1 MNLTKNNKIE
11 NANCNDSNST
21 TRHGFE
27 FPGSR
32 LHSIPRFP
40 YAIEHMSLRI
50 FPDFQKII
58 LGECTQILRL
68 KFLRNTSKIQLDI
81 AELKI
86 VNVTSSSSNIKILN
100 FELENDKKL
109 SIYLANT
116 VEKGSSAEV
125 CITYLPGYY
134 NSYDKAVMEIG
145 APKTGFHFMV
155 KKNTNDNPEAY
166 QAWTQGET
174 TEAKYW
180 FPCIDSPNAKFYF
193 DIEISVPIEYDVISN
208 GKLISKIMD
217 EKNQKAIWKFSETN
231 PIPAYLVS
239 VVIGK
244 FSRIDTHYLNVP
256 LEYYWPEEIHKE
268 NAMLT
273 FSETPQMIKF
283 FEDYFE
289 TKYPFEKYTQV
300 AVDNFEFGGMENLSC
315 TTFTRRVLH
324 DKKTTLDYKNDLLLI
339 VHELAH
345 QWFGDLVTCKEWS
358 HIWLNEGFATYC
370 ESLYLENS
378 RGIEEFHYSLIEST
392 DVYFEEANENYV
404 RPIVTN
410 LYKHP
415 DELFDA
421 HSYEKAGFILHMLRN
436 FLGEVNFKESLKKYL
451 NRYQNSSVVSND
463 LQETIEE
470 VSGIQVQTFFDQ
482 WIYRKGHP
490 ELEIEYTLQQS
501 YDQTKS
507 DKQLNKLKIKAI
519 QSHQTQLKDHV
530 FMPPYRFELEFKIV
544 IQDVF
549 GRSKQI
555 SHLMNI
561 TQLSSESLVE
571 IDGSSSI
578 SYVSI
583 DPHFKIIKTIKSI
596 KVIDESKEFQLKNLL
611 LNQLVNGD
619 TVIERIQS
627 TRSLKDIYDH
637 DVVESLREI
646 ILDKDMFYGVSK
658 EAVNTIGSYKDKN
671 NYSKSDNAYQTLLA
685 IAVEKEN
692 FTYLNNH
699 VKRAILKN
707 VGLFER
713 ADSID
718 VLISIFNDP
727 TIDSDFI
734 KSAAAAAM
742 GKSCKTA
749 SSQEKI
755 RIMLFLKE
763 IVNSSDSFQSVVAT
777 GAIDGLGELSSER
790 NVDNK
795 EIYLEV
801 GNFIL
806 QNTSASKDYFIRA
819 KSSKLLGKFLINKME
834 STDSDIVNLN
844 QRIFDR
850 LRDLLKD
857 ERRKI
862 KMNACEA
869 LSDED
874 AKFTKFPDKITYESI
889 QILVE
894 LAREDLDGFVRR
906 KAETSAN
913 HIRKWIHSWS
923 GTPLLIDSD

>member
-1 MNLTKNNKIE
+1 
-11 NANCNDSNST
+11 
-21 TRHGFE
+21 
-27 FPGSR
+27 
-32 LHSIPRFP
+32 
-40 YAIEHMSLRI
+40 MSLRI

-58 LGECTQILRL
+58 LGECIQILRI
-68 KFLRNTSKIQLDI
+68 KFLKNTRKILLDI

-86 VNVTSSSSNIKILN
+86 LNVTSSSENIKISN
-100 FELENDKKL
+100 FELESDKKL
-109 SIYLANT
+109 SINLAE
-116 VEKGSSAEV
+116 VAKEGSSAEI
-125 CITYLPGYY
+125 CINYSAGYY
-134 NSYDKAVMEIG
+134 KRNDTAAMGIG

-155 KKNTNDNPEAY
+155 NKDTNDKPEAY

-180 FPCIDSPNAKFYF
+180 FPCIDSPNAKFCF
-193 DIEISVPIEYDVISN
+193 DIEITAPSEYDVISN
-208 GKLISKIMD
+208 GKLISKIID
-217 EKNQKAIWKFSETN
+217 DKNQKSTWKYSETN
-231 PIPAYLVS
+231 PITAYLVS

-244 FSRIDTHYLNVP
+244 FSHIETKHNNVP
-256 LEYYWPEEIHKE
+256 LEYFWPEEIHKDD
-268 NAMLT
+268 AMLT

-289 TKYPFEKYTQV
+289 TKYPYEKYTQV

-324 DKKTTLDYKNDLLLI
+324 DKKTALDYKNDLLLI

-345 QWFGDLVTCKEWS
+345 QWFGDLVTCKGWA

-392 DVYFEEANENYV
+392 DVYFEEANEYYV

-436 FLGEVNFKESLKKYL
+436 FLGDIDFKKSLKQYL
-451 NRYQNSSVVSND
+451 YRYQNSSVSSID

-490 ELEIEYTLQQS
+490 EFEIEFTVQQS
-501 YDQTKS
+501 FDQPKS
-507 DKQLNKLKIKAI
+507 DKQVNKLKIKVI
-519 QSHQTQLKDHV
+519 QTHQPQLGDQV
-530 FMPPYRFELEFKIV
+530 FIPPYHFELEFKIV
-544 IQDVF
+544 IQDVL
-549 GRSKQI
+549 GRRKEI
-555 SHLMNI
+555 NHLMNI

-571 IDGSSSI
+571 IDGNSLI

-583 DPHFKIIKTIKSI
+583 DPHFKILKTTKSI

-611 LNQLVNGD
+611 LNQSSQGD
-619 TVIERIQS
+619 TVIEKIQAI
-627 TRSLKDIYDH
+627 RSLRDMCDQDII
-637 DVVESLREI
+637 ESLRDI
-646 ILDKDMFYGVSK
+646 ILKKDMFYGVSK
-658 EAVNTIGSYKDKN
+658 EAVNTIGSCKDKN
-671 NYSKSDNAYQTLLA
+671 NYAKSDYAYQALLKL
-685 IAVEKEN
+685 AVEKEN
-692 FTYLNNH
+692 FISLSNH

-707 VGLFER
+707 IGLFER
-713 ADSID
+713 TDSIY
-718 VLISIFNDP
+718 VLISILNDP

-734 KSAAAAAM
+734 KSAAVAAI

-749 SSQEKI
+749 SSQEKK

-777 GAIDGLGELSSER
+777 GALDGLGELSSER

-913 HIRKWIHSWS
+913 HIREWIHSWS

>member
-1 MNLTKNNKIE
+1 
-11 NANCNDSNST
+11 
-21 TRHGFE
+21 
-27 FPGSR
+27 
-32 LHSIPRFP
+32 
-40 YAIEHMSLRI
+40 MSLRI

-58 LGECTQILRL
+58 LGECIQNLRV
-68 KFLRNTSKIQLDI
+68 KFLRNTSKIVLDI

-86 VNVTSSSSNIKILN
+86 LNVTSSSSNIKISN

-109 SIYLANT
+109 SINLA
-116 VEKGSSAEV
+116 EAAEEGSRAEI
-125 CITYLPGYY
+125 CITYSTGYY
-134 NSYDKAVMEIG
+134 NSNDTAGMEIG

-155 KKNTNDNPEAY
+155 KKNTNDRQEAY

-180 FPCIDSPNAKFYF
+180 FPCIDSPNAKFCF
-193 DIEISVPIEYDVISN
+193 DIEITAPIEYDVISN
-208 GKLISKIMD
+208 GKLISKIIND
-217 EKNQKAIWKFSETN
+217 KNQKVTWKYSETN

-244 FSRIDTHYLNVP
+244 FSKIETKHNNVP
-256 LEYYWPEEIHKE
+256 LEYYWPEEIHND

-324 DKKTTLDYKNDLLLI
+324 DKKTALDYKNDILLI

-345 QWFGDLVTCKEWS
+345 QWFGDLVTCEGWS

-392 DVYFEEANENYV
+392 DVYFEEANEYYV

-421 HSYEKAGFILHMLRN
+421 HAYEKAGFVLHMLRN
-436 FLGEVNFKESLKKYL
+436 FLGEVNFKKSLKQFL
-451 NRYQNSSVVSND
+451 NQYQNSSVNSID
-463 LQETIEE
+463 LQETMEE
-470 VSGIQVQTFFDQ
+470 VSGIQIQTFFDQ

-490 ELEIEYTLQQS
+490 EIEIEYTLQQS
-501 YDQTKS
+501 FDQMKS
-507 DKQLNKLKIKAI
+507 DKQVNKLKIKVI
-519 QSHQTQLKDHV
+519 QTQNPQLGDQA
-530 FMPPYRFELEFKIV
+530 FIPPYRFELEFKIV
-544 IQDVF
+544 IQDVL
-549 GRSKQI
+549 GRRKEI
-555 SHLMNI
+555 NHLMNI

-571 IDGSSSI
+571 IDDNSSI
-578 SYVSI
+578 AYVSI
-583 DPHFKIIKTIKSI
+583 DPLFKILKTAKSI

-611 LNQLVNGD
+611 LNQLTYGD
-619 TVIERIQS
+619 TVIERIQAI
-627 TRSLKDIYDH
+627 RSLRDIYDH
-637 DVVESLREI
+637 DIIESLRDI
-646 ILDKDMFYGVSK
+646 ILRKDLFYGVSK

-671 NYSKSDNAYQTLLA
+671 NYSKSDNAYQALIRLA
-685 IAVEKEN
+685 FEKGN
-692 FTYLNNH
+692 FISLNNH

-707 VGLFER
+707 IGIFER
-713 ADSID
+713 TDSINI
-718 VLISIFNDP
+718 LESILNDP
-727 TIDSDFI
+727 TMDSDFM
-734 KSAAAAAM
+734 KSAAATAL
-742 GKSCKTA
+742 GKSCKRA
-749 SSQEKI
+749 SSQEKK
-755 RIMLFLKE
+755 RIILFLKE
-763 IVNSSDSFQSVVAT
+763 IINSSDSFQSVVAT
-777 GAIDGLGELSSER
+777 GALDGLSELSGESS
-790 NVDNK
+790 VDNK

-801 GNFIL
+801 ASFIL
-806 QNTSASKDYFIRA
+806 LNTSASKDYFIRA
-819 KSSKLLGKFLINKME
+819 KSSKLLGKFLTNKME
-834 STDSDIVNLN
+834 SFDSEIVNLN
-844 QRIFDR
+844 QKIFDR

-869 LSDED
+869 LSDEY
-874 AKFTKFPDKITYESI
+874 AKFTKFPNKITYESI
-889 QILVE
+889 QLLVE

-913 HIRKWIHSWS
+913 HIREWIHSWS
-923 GTPLLIDSD
+923 GTPLLIEDK